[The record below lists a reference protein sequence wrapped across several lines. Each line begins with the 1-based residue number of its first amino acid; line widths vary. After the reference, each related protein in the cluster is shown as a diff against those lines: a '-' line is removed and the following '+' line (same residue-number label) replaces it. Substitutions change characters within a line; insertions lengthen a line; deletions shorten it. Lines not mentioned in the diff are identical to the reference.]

1 MVKKTAFIYGD
12 VLATHSLS
20 ESHPLKPARLRY
32 TFELLE
38 EYGAFKSPRTLLVPP
53 RMATETKILEFH
65 SLAYLRAVK
74 ALSIGGHV
82 TDPSLFNFGPGDN
95 PTYEGMYEAA
105 LWSTGASILGAELL
119 TSDKV
124 DTVFSISGGL
134 HHAMPSYAAGFC
146 VFNDPVIAI
155 NELVQNGMRV
165 AYVDIDCHHGDGV
178 QYAFYDTN
186 RVLTISIHEAAK
198 FIFPGTGF
206 VQETGVGRGL
216 GYSVNVPLYPF
227 TTDEVYMWVFRE
239 TVIPLVE
246 SFRPDAIVTQLGIDS
261 HYKDP
266 ITHLALTVQ
275 GFGSIVGQFVG
286 MAPKWLA
293 LGGGGYDL
301 QAVARAWTIAYGV
314 MSEQKFSDYLP
325 SHYRERH
332 GAGDLLDREDLRITD
347 KVRKDAWTFAKNSVQ
362 SIKCLIFPT
371 HGLSSGEDFNGYS
384 G

>member
-1 MVKKTAFIYGD
+1 MVKKTAFIYDD
-12 VLATHSLS
+12 VLAIHSLS

-38 EYGAFKSPRTLLVPP
+38 EYGAFESPHALLIPP
-53 RMATETKILEFH
+53 RIATETKILGFH

-74 ALSIGGHV
+74 ALSTGRHV
-82 TDPSLFNFGPGDN
+82 ADPRLFNFGPGDN
-95 PTYEGMYEAA
+95 PTYGGMYEAA

-124 DTVFSISGGL
+124 DTAFSISGGL

-155 NELVQNGMRV
+155 NELVQNGMSV

-186 RVLTISIHEAAK
+186 QVLTISIHEAPE

-206 VQETGVGRGL
+206 VQETGVGRGR

-275 GFGSIVGQFVG
+275 GFGSIVGQFVS

-314 MSEQKFSDYLP
+314 MSEQEFSDYLP
-325 SHYRERH
+325 LHYRERH
-332 GAGDLLDREDLRITD
+332 GAGDLLDREDLPI
-347 KVRKDAWTFAKNSVQ
+347 KENVMKDAWTFAKSSVQ
-362 SIKCLIFPT
+362 SVQRLIFPI
-371 HGLSSGEDFNGYS
+371 HGLSSGEGFNGYS
-384 G
+384 S